1 MHLPSFHSFVRVS
14 VQLGALQICIITC
27 FGVGIVLLRL
37 LQAPLR
43 HGLRRLRK
51 LGRDRSP
58 TLFGAYRRATAV
70 IGGFQ
75 RVILCP
81 LRFAL
86 NNSVPAATDLF
97 AVVQLRCRAIGAV
110 FLPPCALHQEILLA
124 NLASPWIVSVVQSFK
139 EVCQHKAVI
148 ALKGHS
154 SGSDK
159 DATVSPFRESNIFRV
174 QGK

>member
-1 MHLPSFHSFVRVS
+1 MHLPSFHSFVRVG
-14 VQLGALQICIITC
+14 VQLSTLQVGKVIC
-27 FGVGIVLLRL
+27 FGVGIILLRL
-37 LQAPLR
+37 FQPAFCQLLR
-43 HGLRRLRK
+43 YLCK

-58 TLFGAYRRATAV
+58 ALFGAYRRATAV
-70 IGGFQ
+70 IGGLQ

-97 AVVQLRCRAIGAV
+97 TVAQLRCRAIGAV

-124 NLASPWIVSVVQSFK
+124 NLALPWIVPVVQPFK
-139 EVCQHKAVI
+139 EIRQQKAVI

-154 SGSDK
+154 SGGDK
-159 DATVSPFRESNIFRV
+159 DATISPFR
-174 QGK
+174 